1 MCQTVCFLSRF
12 GLKTD
17 IDFDHYG
24 LQSGMVFKGTTRAYT
39 HMENGMFRSE
49 IRSGFKE
56 PCSTR
61 VTPRV
66 QSCPFF
72 MKNSFTYSGAVLWN
86 SLPCHVR
93 EAESLSQFKRLVN
106 VHF

>member
-56 PCSTR
+56 PCSTE

-66 QSCPFF
+66 QSCPFLI
-72 MKNSFTYSGAVLWN
+72 S
-86 SLPCHVR
+86 
-93 EAESLSQFKRLVN
+93 RLIRGTHARIN
-106 VHF
+106 EIKTNETPDL